1 MIYSLKFLPVALKE
15 WKKLSP
21 PIQQQFKKK
30 LKERLKNPHVP
41 ASKLRGFENVYKI
54 KLRSAGYRLVYE
66 VSDQHLVVYVLAIGK
81 RERGNVYKKAHERK
95 KG

>member
-21 PIQQQFKKK
+21 PLQQQFKKK
-30 LKERLKNPHVP
+30 LKERMKNPHIP
-41 ASKLRGFENVYKI
+41 ASRLKGFESVYKI
-54 KLRSAGYRLVYE
+54 KLRSVGYRLVYE
-66 VSDQHLVVYVLAIGK
+66 ISNQHLVIYVLAIGK
-81 RERGNVYKKAHERK
+81 RERGNVYKKAQDRI